1 MPAEGA
7 PRVGQCCDKVNVQK
21 NELIR
26 KQRRKK
32 PTWCYRGRKERK
44 ASRRGQATRPCG
56 GRRFCA
62 VEASRGHMEGFV
74 GFYSKCDGKLLGSSE
89 QGTWTRALIF
99 SGSL

>member
-1 MPAEGA
+1 M
-7 PRVGQCCDKVNVQK
+7 
-21 NELIR
+21 
-26 KQRRKK
+26 KK
-32 PTWCYRGRKERK
+32 KTHMVLRGEKREKGLKEV
-44 ASRRGQATRPCG
+44 RGQATRPCG